1 MTREEIVQ
9 EATKHTILKNYNF
22 LNSEGKFTNLGE
34 GGSGYVLLAKQK
46 IDDDTDLKRA
56 IKFFIFKEDLWDKL
70 GIISNENF
78 KIEIANLCN
87 LSHQNIIKVIDGN
100 VIDVNLNGNTYSVP
114 YIITEYINGW
124 DAETIFKKKEAKNVF
139 SNEDNIFEFF
149 IEIVS
154 GIEYLHKNE
163 FYHCDIAPKNIFI
176 KKNTDNNYFA
186 IVGDLGAAK
195 SFYKIPKT
203 SLKEKVYVIGTRK
216 YMPSNVTEYKDQKIP
231 RAEFKKLQPQWDIF
245 GTIHSFLDIITKIK
259 EMDPEAYKKMWN
271 LTVLFDKLQLLLK
284 KLPQDITEIKESIK
298 KLQPN
303 KLFGVAEI
311 SESDSGMNQKLLPI
325 GSAFLTKRI
334 IKIINHPTML
344 RLIDVPQ
351 LFSGSNVF
359 PGANHTRYEHSLGTY
374 ELTRKSFISLMR
386 NAEFKKFFSSKDI
399 IVGLLSALL
408 SSVSCFPY
416 SHAFSELSKQGFCP
430 NKKLSEIQIFEYF
443 MQHKVDGEKSIMD
456 IIDKEFIDYKIQ
468 LEEIE
473 YIIFGKQANTKVNDA
488 FEVLHKI
495 LNSSIGIRVI
505 DYLMRDAHHIGM
517 EYKINLEDLVKNMRI
532 YNNNFY
538 LNQHGLVYAEQII
551 LNRYWMYKRI
561 YWNEPNRANMCL
573 MKNIVYYAVAQG
585 KNSANK
591 ILDAILSCTY
601 KDFLTMLHEIRIK
614 DKSLSDIYGH
624 NIDFIKNKG
633 NKRYKNILFFGKS
646 SSMYPECNETYD
658 KFNQKNYAQQEQ
670 IRLKI
675 EKKITEK
682 YKVCVP

>member
-344 RLIDVPQ
+344 RFNI
-351 LFSGSNVF
+351 S
-359 PGANHTRYEHSLGTY
+359 
-374 ELTRKSFISLMR
+374 RK
-386 NAEFKKFFSSKDI
+386 K
-399 IVGLLSALL
+399 
-408 SSVSCFPY
+408 
-416 SHAFSELSKQGFCP
+416 
-430 NKKLSEIQIFEYF
+430 
-443 MQHKVDGEKSIMD
+443 
-456 IIDKEFIDYKIQ
+456 
-468 LEEIE
+468 
-473 YIIFGKQANTKVNDA
+473 
-488 FEVLHKI
+488 
-495 LNSSIGIRVI
+495 
-505 DYLMRDAHHIGM
+505 
-517 EYKINLEDLVKNMRI
+517 
-532 YNNNFY
+532 
-538 LNQHGLVYAEQII
+538 
-551 LNRYWMYKRI
+551 
-561 YWNEPNRANMCL
+561 
-573 MKNIVYYAVAQG
+573 
-585 KNSANK
+585 
-591 ILDAILSCTY
+591 
-601 KDFLTMLHEIRIK
+601 
-614 DKSLSDIYGH
+614 
-624 NIDFIKNKG
+624 
-633 NKRYKNILFFGKS
+633 
-646 SSMYPECNETYD
+646 
-658 KFNQKNYAQQEQ
+658 
-670 IRLKI
+670 
-675 EKKITEK
+675 
-682 YKVCVP
+682 